1 MKKIASL
8 IIVLIL
14 FSSCQEDVQFNNPG
28 FQAYRDGV
36 LFRGIDVKAL
46 KSASGKITL
55 QALAQ
60 DEELS
65 LNVSNSTVGTYFL
78 GTTNTNNL
86 ATYSSSFNDVILEYA
101 TIVISGPVAKIVTPL
116 ISGGSTYVTG
126 TGIATTGGSGSGL
139 TVKTTVNASGT
150 ITEVKISSPG
160 INYISGDVITVTG
173 GNNLAK
179 FRVLNVEGSN
189 GEITI
194 TENDGATISGVF
206 KFNAIINNGNSE
218 ANELVNFQYGE
229 FYKVPII
236 AVP

>member
-14 FSSCQEDVQFNNPG
+14 LSSCQEDVQFNNPG

>member
-14 FSSCQEDVQFNNPG
+14 LSSCQEDVQFNNPG

-101 TIVISGPVAKIVTPL
+101 TIVISGPVAKIATPL

-150 ITEVKISSPG
+150 ITEIKISSPG

>member
-14 FSSCQEDVQFNNPG
+14 LSSCQEDVQFNNPG

-36 LFRGIDVKAL
+36 LFRGIDVKAF
-46 KSASGKITL
+46 KSANGKISL

-60 DEELS
+60 DEELN
-65 LNVSNSTVGTYFL
+65 LDVSNSTVGTYFL

-101 TIVISGPVAKIVTPL
+101 TVVVSGPVAKIATPL

-160 INYISGDVITVTG
+160 IDYLSGDIITITG
-173 GNNLAK
+173 GNNTAK

-194 TENDGATISGVF
+194 TENDGVTISGIF

-229 FYKVPII
+229 FYKVPIFP
-236 AVP
+236 VP

>member
-14 FSSCQEDVQFNNPG
+14 LSSCQEDVQFNNPG

-101 TIVISGPVAKIVTPL
+101 TIVISGPVAKIATPL

-126 TGIATTGGSGSGL
+126 TGIATTGSSGSGL

-150 ITEVKISSPG
+150 ITEIKISSPG

>member
-14 FSSCQEDVQFNNPG
+14 LSSCQEDVQFNNPG

-150 ITEVKISSPG
+150 ITEIKISSPG

>member
-14 FSSCQEDVQFNNPG
+14 LSSCQEDVQFNNPG

-101 TIVISGPVAKIVTPL
+101 TIVISGPVAKIATPL